1 MTPAVLLTATTVVL
15 LTIGGVFG
23 HRALVRLT
31 PLFSRFPRLGFAA
44 WFAATGVWAALF
56 LALGPVLA
64 WFGSRQILPGAAG
77 EVCQRCL
84 AATNPFGQASG
95 PVANTLPAAV
105 FVAIPALIVVG
116 LALRGALTA
125 LRARRT
131 LRRHGRTLDMVST
144 LHAERVWVLPDTQLG
159 AYSIPL
165 GRGRVVLTQGTV
177 DALSASELTAVIAHE
192 RAHLRQQHHALLAWV
207 RLLSQAFGWVPL
219 LRAAAPIVGGYAE
232 LAADDAAARSVS
244 NPATVA
250 RALAKL
256 QVLAHD
262 GLNHAR
268 ELAGGAVAAVP
279 ALHAAQSGV
288 PARVRRLLQPDDAGP
303 LPVPR
308 CLLTAVGGYVLG
320 AVALVLTI
328 TSPYVSVVVLG
339 AC

>member
-1 MTPAVLLTATTVVL
+1 MTPAVLLAATTVVL
-15 LTIGGVFG
+15 LTIGGIFG
-23 HRALVRLT
+23 HRALSRLT
-31 PLFSRFPRLGFAA
+31 PLFNRFPRLALTA

-56 LALGPVLA
+56 LALGPVFA

-84 AATNPFGQASG
+84 AAANPFGQASG
-95 PVANTLPAAV
+95 PVANTLPAV
-105 FVAIPALIVVG
+105 IFIVIPALIVVA
-116 LALRGALTA
+116 LALRG
-125 LRARRT
+125 LRTTMQSQRT

-144 LHAERVWVLPDTQLG
+144 LQAQRVWVLPDAQLG

-177 DALSASELTAVIAHE
+177 DALSKSELTAVIAHE

-219 LRAAAPIVGGYAE
+219 LRAAAPVVGGYTE
-232 LAADDAAARSVS
+232 LAADDAAARTVS
-244 NPATVA
+244 NPVTVA

-268 ELAGGAVAAVP
+268 DLAGSAATAVP
-279 ALHAAQSGV
+279 ALHAAQTEV
-288 PARVRRLLQPDDAGP
+288 PSRVRRLLQPAGATAM
-303 LPVPR
+303 PR
-308 CLLTAVGGYVLG
+308 CLLTAVGSYLLA
-320 AVALVLTI
+320 AVAVVLTI
-328 TSPYVSVVVLG
+328 TSPYVSVVIMG

>member
-1 MTPAVLLTATTVVL
+1 MSTAVLLAAATVFL
-15 LTIGGVFG
+15 LTVGGLFG
-23 HRALVRLT
+23 HRALERLT
-31 PLFSRFPRLGFAA
+31 PVFDRFPRIALTV
-44 WFAATGVWAALF
+44 WVATTGAWAALF
-56 LALGPVLA
+56 LALGPVVA

-105 FVAIPALIVVG
+105 FVAIPVLIIAV
-116 LALRGALTA
+116 LALRGLWTA
-125 LRARRT
+125 LRAQRT
-131 LRRHGRTLDMVST
+131 LRHHGRTLDVMST
-144 LHAERVWVLPDTQLG
+144 LRTNRVWVLPDPQLG

-177 DALSASELTAVIAHE
+177 DALNETELAAVIAHE
-192 RAHLRQQHHALLAWV
+192 HAHLRQQHHALLAWT
-207 RLLSQAFGWVPL
+207 RILSQAFGWVPL
-219 LRAAAPIVGGYAE
+219 LRTAAPMVAGYTE
-232 LAADDAAARSVS
+232 LAADDAAARTVTDRV
-244 NPATVA
+244 TVA

-268 ELAGGAVAAVP
+268 DLATGNATGAVP
-279 ALHAAQSGV
+279 ALHAAQSEV
-288 PARVRRLLQPDDAGP
+288 PSRVRRLLQPAGSAP
-303 LPVPR
+303 IPR
-308 CLLTAVGGYVLG
+308 GWLAAVGGFVLA
-320 AVALVLTI
+320 AVGLILTI